1 MASFPHDYRWLNTG
15 EDIDQAIMTKGW
27 QRIPFRASKPSDV
40 YVVLSSSNMV
50 NNGKNLMEV
59 VSHKLT
65 YLAGR
70 FNVLTECVQQDQ
82 CLFTL
87 DFASDQALIVQVE
100 NSNDEIIVPVEV
112 AAFCKARDWFFV
124 LLFCIIP
131 IILLSGITFFIA
143 RKYGTRHYIIV
154 EQ

>member
-1 MASFPHDYRWLNTG
+1 
-15 EDIDQAIMTKGW
+15 
-27 QRIPFRASKPSDV
+27 
-40 YVVLSSSNMV
+40 MV

-70 FNVLTECVQQDQ
+70 VNVLTECVQQDQ

-87 DFASDQALIVQVE
+87 DFASDQALILQVGNGNQE
-100 NSNDEIIVPVEV
+100 VAELVEV
-112 AAFCKARDWFFV
+112 ASFCKARDWFFV

-131 IILLSGITFFIA
+131 IILLSGISFFIA
-143 RKYGTRHYIIV
+143 RKYGSHHYLVV
-154 EQ
+154 ER